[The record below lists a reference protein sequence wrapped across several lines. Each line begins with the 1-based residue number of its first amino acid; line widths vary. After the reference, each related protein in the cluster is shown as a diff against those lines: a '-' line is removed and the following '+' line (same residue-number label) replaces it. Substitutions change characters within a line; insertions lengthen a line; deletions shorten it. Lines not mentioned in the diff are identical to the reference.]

1 VKRSF
6 VVKGLAAFTVT
17 GLVLLASRDARAIEL
32 GTPATEHPF
41 RSAQNFALEIR
52 LSPYRPQIDDDPNLG
67 GAKPFEKNFGTKPRF
82 FIGLELD
89 WQAFRIP
96 HVGTI
101 GPGVGVGSVSMSRTV
116 TTATGRES
124 GDETSL
130 TIYPFWGV
138 AVLRAD
144 AFWRDLGIP
153 LVPYAKAGVGVGIWR
168 ASGSGGTSSQDNV
181 SGKGTTWGTQ
191 AALGIAFA
199 LDAIDPGASRNMD
212 NATGI
217 NNTYV
222 FLEAY
227 WLSLDGIGQKNPLHV
242 GTNTWSAGLAF
253 EF

>member
-1 VKRSF
+1 MKRSL
-6 VVKGLAAFTVT
+6 VVQSLCTVATAAV
-17 GLVLLASRDARAIEL
+17 VLCASRDASAIEL
-32 GTPATEHPF
+32 GTPASEHPF

-52 LSPYRPQIDDDPNLG
+52 LSPYRPQIDDDPALNG
-67 GAKPFEKNFGTKPRF
+67 NKPFEKNFGTAPRF

-89 WQAFRIP
+89 WQVLRIP
-96 HVGTI
+96 HVGTL
-101 GPGVGVGSVSMSRTV
+101 GPGLGVGSVSMSRNV
-116 TTATGRES
+116 QTATGRAS

-144 AFWRDLGIP
+144 AFWRDLGVP
-153 LVPYAKAGVGVGIWR
+153 LVPYAKAGLGVGLWR

-191 AALGIAFA
+191 AALGIALA

-217 NNTYV
+217 NNTYF

-227 WLSLDGIGQKNPLHV
+227 WLTLDGLGQKNPLHV